1 MQTRCLSC
9 GNSIDGIAQL
19 CDDCKATRQAA
30 TKAKAEAAP
39 QVPTAE
45 QGAPDP
51 TPAPLAGAGRGA
63 SAGRRSDVV
72 AFAAIGGLLLAG
84 IVAWLFALGGAS
96 SIGLASDDAATAV
109 VLNTPTP
116 SPAAPLA
123 PLGYERGDC
132 TFEMPEGEAA
142 ECGFLTVPQSRA
154 EPDRGRVRLPVA
166 LFRSTSPNRR
176 PDPVVYLDGGPGGN
190 TLDEMPFVYEAVKS
204 VAPDRDVVLF
214 DQRGAGG
221 SSPSLDCPEVQ
232 NVNYELLIQ
241 PLTIEQRVIED
252 ASAVQTCRDRLVKAG
267 IEPTLATSAENA
279 ADVNDLRLA
288 LGYEQWNLF
297 GVSYGT
303 KLALTVM
310 RDYPEGVRSVI
321 LDSVYPLQSDLFGE
335 RQADFDRALS
345 AMFAS
350 CAADPTCSTAFPDLE
365 TAFYETVN
373 DLNESPIQF
382 GLDVVAGRTD
392 ISARIDGVWFSGFIF
407 SALYSEDLIAVMPQM
422 IFDVHNHHYKLLD
435 RFVDAYFKDKESISV
450 GMYYSVQCGEEMPFA
465 LREAV
470 IGAAKA
476 HPRLPEFAEYSAKS
490 LFASCDTWQ
499 APPAAGNANE
509 AVHSAIPTLVLA
521 GEFDPITPPAWGRL
535 VADNLE
541 NSFFFEF
548 PGIGHGAVFSDE
560 CPAGIAE
567 AFLESPD
574 QEPPSACVGG
584 MSGVEWV
591 VR

>member
-30 TKAKAEAAP
+30 TKAKAEAGP

-45 QGAPDP
+45 QAAPDP
-51 TPAPLAGAGRGA
+51 TLQPPAGA
-63 SAGRRSDVV
+63 SAGLRSDVA
-72 AFAAIGGLLLAG
+72 AFGVIGGGLLAG
-84 IVAWLFALGGAS
+84 IVVWLFALGGAT
-96 SIGLASDDAATAV
+96 SIGLAGDDSAPAV

-116 SPAAPLA
+116 SPVAPLA
-123 PLGYERGDC
+123 ALGYERGDC

-154 EPDRGRVRLPVA
+154 EPGRGRVRLPVA

-190 TLDEMPFVYEAVKS
+190 TLDGMPFVYEAVKS
-204 VAPDRDVVLF
+204 VAPDRDVVVF

-252 ASAVQTCRDRLVKAG
+252 DAAVKTCRDRLVRAG
-267 IEPTLATSAENA
+267 IDPSLATSAENA

-335 RQADFDRALS
+335 LQADFDRALS

-350 CAADPTCSTAFPDLE
+350 CAADPICSAAFPDLE
-365 TAFYETVN
+365 AAFYETV
-373 DLNESPIQF
+373 DALKESPIQF
-382 GLDVVAGRTD
+382 GLSEVAGRTD
-392 ISARIDGVWFSGFIF
+392 ISARIDEVWFSSFIF
-407 SALYSEDLIAVMPQM
+407 SSMYSEDLIALLPQM
-422 IFDVHNHHYKLLD
+422 IFDIRNHNYELLD
-435 RFVDAYFKDKESISV
+435 VFVDMYFQDIESISI

-470 IGAAKA
+470 IEAAKA
-476 HPRLPEFAEYSAKS
+476 HPRLPEYSEYSAKS
-490 LFASCDTWQ
+490 LFASCDRWQ

-509 AVHSAIPTLVLA
+509 AVQSAIPTLVLT

-535 VADNLE
+535 AAENLE

-567 AFLESPD
+567 AFLESPE
-574 QEPPSACVGG
+574 QEPPGACVGG
-584 MSGVEWV
+584 MSGVDWV
-591 VR
+591 VY